1 MCAGGGAATIGYERI
16 HWRTKRTRE
25 VRNRTGDISTRS
37 ARAIGSALAASLV
50 FAAPAGAAAPNTWGT
65 VGSLTSAR
73 ALAASAVLPGG
84 NVLVAGG
91 TGANVLSSSEIFDPA
106 TDTWSPRPAM
116 STPRVGAVAVTL
128 ADGDVFV
135 AGGSSS
141 VGDAGA
147 LNTAEVYDPTQG
159 TFTPV
164 SNTMAS
170 SRFLPA
176 AALLPDGDVLVVGGQ
191 DQNGDALSTADLYD
205 PATDSFRSG
214 ARAPTDMTTGRSLPV
229 AATRDNGDVL
239 VAGGADS
246 SNAPLDT
253 AEVYDPSSNSWTPTA
268 NTLSTPRLGGGI
280 APLPDGREL
289 LVGGESAGLPV
300 QATTATTDFY
310 SPSTNSFTPGPAMAT
325 PRFLFGIDALHD
337 GRVLVAGGA
346 ATSNGST
353 TILSGVEIFDPA
365 TDQWSATAPLPRPLA
380 ELATDVLPEGQVL
393 AAGGTT
399 TVSLTDASTQAL
411 LYTPASVPTAPLAVT
426 LRPSRNLVGGPSR
439 VKVQLVI
446 VGYDAAGSRSTTTRT
461 ITVRR

>member
-1 MCAGGGAATIGYERI
+1 M
-16 HWRTKRTRE
+16 
-25 VRNRTGDISTRS
+25 
-37 ARAIGSALAASLV
+37 
-50 FAAPAGAAAPNTWGT
+50 
-65 VGSLTSAR
+65 
-73 ALAASAVLPGG
+73 
-84 NVLVAGG
+84 
-91 TGANVLSSSEIFDPA
+91 
-106 TDTWSPRPAM
+106 
-116 STPRVGAVAVTL
+116 
-128 ADGDVFV
+128 
-135 AGGSSS
+135 
-141 VGDAGA
+141 
-147 LNTAEVYDPTQG
+147 
-159 TFTPV
+159 
-164 SNTMAS
+164 
-170 SRFLPA
+170 
-176 AALLPDGDVLVVGGQ
+176 
-191 DQNGDALSTADLYD
+191 
-205 PATDSFRSG
+205 
-214 ARAPTDMTTGRSLPV
+214 PV
-229 AATRDNGDVL
+229 AATLDNGDVL

-325 PRFLFGIDALHD
+325 PRFLFGIDALDD

-365 TDQWSATAPLPRPLA
+365 TDQWSATAPLPQPLA

-411 LYTPASVPTAPLAVT
+411 LYTPASVPTAPLAVSAAAGNGSALVTFAPPTDDGGAPITEYTITASTGQTITTPDARTFATVSGLTNGTAVTFTVRAVNAEGTSTASAASNAVTPTGPTLATAPDTAPTLRFFGLPTHLTLEQFLKGLRFAVEPNKPSSLQIMLRGTVNRATIADAFDLTLAHKTVGISAAKRTIT
-426 LRPSRNLVGGPSR
+426 LRPSRNLVGDPSR

-446 VGYDAAGSRSTTTRT
+446 VAYDAAGTRSTTTRT

>member
-16 HWRTKRTRE
+16 HWRTKRTGE
-25 VRNRTGDISTRS
+25 VRNRIRDISTRS
-37 ARAIGSALAASLV
+37 ARAMLGSAVAASL
-50 FAAPAGAAAPNTWGT
+50 
-65 VGSLTSAR
+65 
-73 ALAASAVLPGG
+73 
-84 NVLVAGG
+84 
-91 TGANVLSSSEIFDPA
+91 
-106 TDTWSPRPAM
+106 
-116 STPRVGAVAVTL
+116 
-128 ADGDVFV
+128 VFV

-205 PATDSFRSG
+205 PATNSFPSG

-229 AATRDNGDVL
+229 AATLDNGDVL

-246 SNAPLDT
+246 SNAPLGT

-325 PRFLFGIDALHD
+325 PRFLFGIDAPHD

-365 TDQWSATAPLPRPLA
+365 TDQWSATAPLPQPLA

-426 LRPSRNLVGGPSR
+426 LRPSRSLVGDPSR